1 MGRFQRFFCF
11 KKAPLLKGNRAAQTF
26 RKKMRH
32 VPPIGALTGKDNGCL
47 GIILNIFDRKKRFAI
62 KMVQDPPHII
72 NGPGKG
78 IVPHGNHAG
87 KPCCLDGF

>member
-47 GIILNIFDRKKRFAI
+47 GIILNIFDRKKALCHKDGSRPA
-62 KMVQDPPHII
+62 PH
-72 NGPGKG
+72 
-78 IVPHGNHAG
+78 HQWAR
-87 KPCCLDGF
+87 

>member
-47 GIILNIFDRKKRFAI
+47 G
-62 KMVQDPPHII
+62 
-72 NGPGKG
+72 GPGQ
-78 IVPHGNHAG
+78 
-87 KPCCLDGF
+87 